1 MTTYCFEL
9 KRVKPGKMRELFVLH
24 MIIFEISKWSNS
36 KLKSRLSADITGYA
50 LAEIDPVDFWCDK
63 FDVLMQS

>member
-1 MTTYCFEL
+1 
-9 KRVKPGKMRELFVLH
+9 

-50 LAEIDPVDFWCDK
+50 LAEIDPVLCLIDFWCDK